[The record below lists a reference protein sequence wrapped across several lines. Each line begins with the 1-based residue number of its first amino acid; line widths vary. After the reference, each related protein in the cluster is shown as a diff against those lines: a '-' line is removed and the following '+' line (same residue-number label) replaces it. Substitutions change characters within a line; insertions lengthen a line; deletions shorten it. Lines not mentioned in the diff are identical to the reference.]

1 MPFLNPPLSIAD
13 RVDSVFL
20 YIFALSVAFLIFIT
34 VLMVYFTVR
43 YSRKRN
49 PKPEDIEG
57 NPALEVTWTVIPLL
71 LFLTMFYY
79 GWTNFE
85 YMRNPPRDAMV
96 IEVTGRQWAWS
107 FKYPNG
113 RRTEEMYVALNR
125 PVRVELRSQDV
136 LHGFY
141 ISAFRIKQDVV
152 PGKENYTWFTPTL
165 LGTFD
170 IQCTVMCGVHHT
182 YMLSK
187 VHVLSEEDFKA
198 WYFSDENAPKPVK
211 VAAAP
216 AAAGPGFA
224 VLQEKNCIACHSV
237 DGSEKVGVT
246 FKGLFGKKETVV
258 AEGQRQEVSVDEVYL
273 AKAIREPSTH
283 AVEGYPPNMP
293 PISLTEEEIGQV
305 VAYVKALK

>member
-293 PISLTEEEIGQV
+293 PISLTDEEIGQV